1 MAPSTS
7 PIKSPT
13 KTSSRNSSIS
23 KRTTPSKIFN
33 ALLSAPSDP
42 SPALTEDTSATIHIS
57 NAKRDTMSTITMG
70 SLMNELNNAAMSVD
84 TSGTAPSARPQLSAR
99 SNSGALDM
107 NLQTTLAGITASQKS
122 INQALNKVRSAK
134 AMAAEKVRK
143 WQKN

>member
-1 MAPSTS
+1 
-7 PIKSPT
+7 
-13 KTSSRNSSIS
+13 
-23 KRTTPSKIFN
+23 
-33 ALLSAPSDP
+33 
-42 SPALTEDTSATIHIS
+42 
-57 NAKRDTMSTITMG
+57 MSTITMG

-143 WQKN
+143 RQKN